1 MEISLIIGSQ
11 LGLLHIQTFIL
22 EIIFLLCFIVTNVFD
37 SYSQLLELMLA
48 LLVFLWVKKV
58 VCLISFLF
66 LGIFGKLMYEEGRD
80 FLYSYH

>member
-1 MEISLIIGSQ
+1 MKISLIIGSQ

-22 EIIFLLCFIVTNVFD
+22 ELIFLLSFIVTNVFD

-58 VCLISFLF
+58 CLISFLF